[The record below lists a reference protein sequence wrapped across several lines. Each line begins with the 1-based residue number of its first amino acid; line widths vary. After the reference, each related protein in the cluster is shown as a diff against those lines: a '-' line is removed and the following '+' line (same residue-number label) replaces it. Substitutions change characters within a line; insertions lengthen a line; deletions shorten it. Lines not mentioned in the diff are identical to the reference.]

1 MRYYLTVAA
10 FIFIAIFTISVPAL
24 FSSSL
29 DSLFSKNKI
38 PANNS
43 AVAGIQKY
51 NTPPQARGFPIP
63 LTTARSV
70 LIRDLGTGTI
80 LYQKDASA
88 RVPIASTTKIM
99 TALVANGHFKPS
111 SVLTVNKG
119 AAVGGSSAGLVK
131 GEEMSFRS
139 LLYGMLLNSGNDASF
154 AIAENFPGGV
164 EEFVAAMNRKAQDLG
179 LQDTN
184 FDNPAGF
191 DNPKHFSSA
200 SDLAEIAQEALKNAQ
215 LARIFAT
222 KDTEVVSWD
231 KRYKHRLSNLNKLLS
246 KVHGVLG
253 VKTGYTKEAKE
264 NLVTLVERE
273 GHRLL
278 LVVLGSD
285 DRFGETENLIEWAY
299 GNFVWPNA
307 EIVQRSP

>member
-1 MRYYLTVAA
+1 
-10 FIFIAIFTISVPAL
+10 
-24 FSSSL
+24 
-29 DSLFSKNKI
+29 
-38 PANNS
+38 
-43 AVAGIQKY
+43 
-51 NTPPQARGFPIP
+51 
-63 LTTARSV
+63 
-70 LIRDLGTGTI
+70 
-80 LYQKDASA
+80 
-88 RVPIASTTKIM
+88 
-99 TALVANGHFKPS
+99 
-111 SVLTVNKG
+111 
-119 AAVGGSSAGLVK
+119 
-131 GEEMSFRS
+131 MSFRS

-231 KRYKHRLSNLNKLLS
+231 KRYKHQLSNLNKLLS

-285 DRFGETENLIEWAY
+285 DRFGETESLIEWAY